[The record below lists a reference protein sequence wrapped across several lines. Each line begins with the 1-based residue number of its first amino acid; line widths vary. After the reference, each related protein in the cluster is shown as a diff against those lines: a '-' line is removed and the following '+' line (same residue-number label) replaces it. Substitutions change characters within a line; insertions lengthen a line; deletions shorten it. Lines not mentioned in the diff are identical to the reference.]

1 MGIARWDEND
11 NQGWKRLGVPTV
23 IRHKYKDGP
32 ELDMGAVINTV
43 LQDGGILLIYYYY
56 CLLLM
61 ITFKKRSNFCFNVIN
76 ASRNVVLA
84 RFSYY
89 YQ

>member
-32 ELDMGAVINTV
+32 ELDMGAIINTV
-43 LQDGGILLIYYYY
+43 LQDGGSFYY
-56 CLLLM
+56 LLLLLYL
-61 ITFKKRSNFCFNVIN
+61 TYHYNFQDSIF
-76 ASRNVVLA
+76 VLTSLTPA
-84 RFSYY
+84 ETSY
-89 YQ
+89 

>member
-32 ELDMGAVINTV
+32 ELDMGAIINTV
-43 LQDGGILLIYYYY
+43 LQDGGSFYY
-56 CLLLM
+56 LLLLYL
-61 ITFKKRSNFCFNVIN
+61 TYHYNFQDSIF
-76 ASRNVVLA
+76 VLTSLTPA
-84 RFSYY
+84 ETSY
-89 YQ
+89 

>member
-32 ELDMGAVINTV
+32 ELDMGAIINTV
-43 LQDGGILLIYYYY
+43 LQDGGILLFISTI
-56 CLLLM
+56 
-61 ITFKKRSNFCFNVIN
+61 ITYHNFFQIKF
-76 ASRNVVLA
+76 L
-84 RFSYY
+84 F
-89 YQ
+89 